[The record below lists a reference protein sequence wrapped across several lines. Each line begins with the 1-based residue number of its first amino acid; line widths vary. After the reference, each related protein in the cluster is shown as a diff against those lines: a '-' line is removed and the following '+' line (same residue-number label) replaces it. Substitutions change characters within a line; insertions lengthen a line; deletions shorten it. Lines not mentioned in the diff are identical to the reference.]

1 MIMIIAVD
9 LGLAGPQAV
18 SVVHRRD
25 ALHHREKKKAAP
37 EDAAFVILF
46 LLGFD
51 FKFPRSGL
59 VQLIVDRFLRTREP
73 VNSKVTQK

>member
-25 ALHHREKKKAAP
+25 ALHHREKKKAAH
-37 EDAAFVILF
+37 EDAAFMILF

-59 VQLIVDRFLRTREP
+59 VQLLLHRQDWWWLFQSCYR
-73 VNSKVTQK
+73 

>member
-1 MIMIIAVD
+1 MIMITAVD

-25 ALHHREKKKAAP
+25 ALHHREKEKGRTRRCRLY
-37 EDAAFVILF
+37 DSVFI
-46 LLGFD
+46 GFD

-59 VQLIVDRFLRTREP
+59 VQLVIELSAFGLYM
-73 VNSKVTQK
+73 

>member
-37 EDAAFVILF
+37 EDAAFMILF

-59 VQLIVDRFLRTREP
+59 VQLVIDQIWSFTR
-73 VNSKVTQK
+73 NFILDCKH